1 MLRQTG
7 ISKSIGGTYMSTMA
21 STHTSDM
28 RVISTRAHG
37 AIDYIL
43 GIVLLFSP
51 RIFGFTDAGGASV
64 AVPMIV
70 GAMLILLGM
79 ITKHELGIAKIVSM
93 RTHLMLDYGAAVFL
107 AASPWIFGFY
117 DNAAHDWVTHVV
129 AGLGYLLI
137 ALMTRT
143 TSSVEND

>member
-1 MLRQTG
+1 
-7 ISKSIGGTYMSTMA
+7 MSTMA

-93 RTHLMLDYGAAVFL
+93 RTHLMLDYRRKRL
-107 AASPWIFGFY
+107 
-117 DNAAHDWVTHVV
+117 N
-129 AGLGYLLI
+129 
-137 ALMTRT
+137 
-143 TSSVEND
+143 TSSSANTLVGFLVSDHLNAHK